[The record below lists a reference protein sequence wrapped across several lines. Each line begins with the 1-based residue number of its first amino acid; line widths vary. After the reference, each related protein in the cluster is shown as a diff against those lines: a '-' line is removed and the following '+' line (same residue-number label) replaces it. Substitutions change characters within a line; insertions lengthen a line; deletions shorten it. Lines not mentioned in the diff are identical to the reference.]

1 VARRRARKRDGAP
14 AQGNRFRLTSSAR
27 QGEM

>member
-14 AQGNRFRLTSSAR
+14 AQGNRFRLMAGSGGR
-27 QGEM
+27 